1 MKLSALDKAIAAL
14 EARKDEQDRVI
25 DLAIAELVAQRGTT
39 KVRTPRTPRK
49 AKKAEK
55 ETL

>member
-1 MKLSALDKAIAAL
+1 MKLSAIEKAIAAL

-25 DLAIAELVAQRGTT
+25 DLAIQELILQRGQP
-39 KVRTPRTPRK
+39 KARAPRAPRK